1 MNWLARFQTEMSS
14 LHKGRLARLSRR
26 MARSRYLDFQGQEL
40 NTLLKFIFFL
50 SALWPESQKSE
61 FCLYKLLI
69 CHYKMRNKWDPT
81 LEKLFSFFCGLPKIL
96 EKFR

>member
-40 NTLLKFIFFL
+40 NTLLKFSFFL
-50 SALWPESQKSE
+50 SALW
-61 FCLYKLLI
+61 LY
-69 CHYKMRNKWDPT
+69 YKMRNKLDPT
-81 LEKLFSFFCGLPKIL
+81 FEKLFFFLRIG
-96 EKFR
+96 